1 MYAVL
6 SKRRFKPRFR
16 GGIRSVRR
24 VQLKTDGVLCDISC
38 IIRTVGVNV
47 IKINDKGS
55 LWRFYKNCLGIG
67 DVLDE
72 SRRL

>member
-1 MYAVL
+1 MYAIL
-6 SKRRFKPRFR
+6 SKRCFKPFFR
-16 GGIRSVRR
+16 SGIRSVRR

-55 LWRFYKNCLGIG
+55 LGRFYKNCLCVS
-67 DVLDE
+67 DVLYKA
-72 SRRL
+72 RRL